1 MSTVIICTIC
11 LVEIYIIH
19 LYKLLLAFLEKK
31 DEINEKYNKVKLYYR
46 YMEKIAFTAP
56 ARSDVKVIYHKNM
69 AQMSDIL
76 SCSAVKLK

>member
-11 LVEIYIIH
+11 LVQIYIKH
-19 LYKLLLAFLEKK
+19 LYKLFFEKK

-76 SCSAVKLK
+76 SCSCKTKID